1 MYPQSENFYPTL
13 VTSGDGDGDQAFL
26 LAPVSSTPVVI
37 GGLDE
42 DGAGAGL
49 LADEGHDNHLV
60 FIVGGLV
67 LATGGG
73 GDGILLQGS
82 LQESVPKCILHP
94 NERTWLISLYHVFPF
109 AQIRSEIDSTT

>member
-1 MYPQSENFYPTL
+1 MCNSANHAISGEIFCKLSMYPRSENFYPTL
-13 VTSGDGDGDQAFL
+13 VTSG
-26 LAPVSSTPVVI
+26 
-37 GGLDE
+37 DE

-94 NERTWLISLYHVFPF
+94 KERTWLISLYHIYPF